1 MPAVSDEMLPVGA
14 SKSRLNIGFPALAV
28 AALWLAVFNHLRLEW
43 TVNPL
48 YTYGWSIPA
57 LAAYLFWER
66 WISRPAPSPGGG
78 SGILAVVAGV
88 CVLGYPPLRLIGEAN
103 PDWIMLSWLF
113 VILGVVVTLG
123 LVHHAGGRPWL
134 LHFGF
139 PVLFIF
145 TAVPW
150 PVPVENFL
158 LQNLM
163 QVNATLTA
171 ETLTLCNIPALAI
184 GNVILIGKESV
195 GVDEACSGIRSLQTA
210 FMMSLFLGEFY
221 RMGIWRRAIL
231 VLASFA
237 LAFVFNLFRTLI
249 LTYVG
254 GRDGSEGLDAWHDPL
269 GLAVLA
275 FCITGLWLLAFLMN
289 RRAQKAPVPS
299 VRQPVPRGRTPKLA
313 FASVLLAVGVA
324 AEIGTVAW
332 FHLRER
338 ELPPAVKWTADW
350 PSNARN
356 LQTQEF
362 TERTWTILKYNEG
375 KSAVWTSPT
384 TGSRWTAYYLRWEPG
399 RVAQNLA
406 SAHTPDVCLPATGLE
421 LVSDEGVRT
430 VDVPGLQMPFH
441 AYIFASSTRQS
452 WVFHCLLDDRPEVNA
467 APRAGEPLS
476 RASRIRNA
484 LEGRRNLGQRILGIS
499 ITGPASLEEAEQEL
513 RHTLSQMITIQ
524 T

>member
-1 MPAVSDEMLPVGA
+1 MPAVADEMLPAGA
-14 SKSRLNIGFPALAV
+14 SRSPLNIGFPALAV

-48 YTYGWSIPA
+48 YTYGWAIPA
-57 LAAYLFWER
+57 LAGYLFWER
-66 WISRPAPSPGGG
+66 WTSRPAPRPKGG
-78 SGILAVVAGV
+78 SGLLFVVAAV
-88 CVLGYPPLRLIGEAN
+88 CVLVYPPLRLIGEAN
-103 PDWIMLSWLF
+103 PDWILLSWMF

-134 LHFGF
+134 VHFGF

-184 GNVILIGKESV
+184 GNVILIGNQSV
-195 GVDEACSGIRSLQTA
+195 GIDEACSGIRSLQTA

-221 RMGIWRRAIL
+221 RMGVFRRAVL
-231 VLASFA
+231 VLSSFA
-237 LAFVFNLFRTLI
+237 LAFVFNLFRTLT

-254 GRDGSEGLDAWHDPL
+254 GRDGTEGLDAWHDPL
-269 GLAVLA
+269 GMAVLV
-275 FCITGLWLLAFLMN
+275 FCIGGLWLIAALMN
-289 RRAQKAPVPS
+289 RGSKTEPSRAPKSDVPAG
-299 VRQPVPRGRTPKLA
+299 RVPTLA
-313 FASVLLAVGVA
+313 FASVLLITGVV

-332 FHLRER
+332 FHVRER
-338 ELPPAVKWTADW
+338 NLPPAVMWTADW
-350 PSNARN
+350 PASAKN
-356 LQTQEF
+356 LKAEEF
-362 TERTWTILKYNEG
+362 SERTWTILKYNEG
-375 KSAVWTSPT
+375 KAAAWTSPA
-384 TGSRWTAYYLRWEPG
+384 GNRWTAYYLRWEPG

-406 SAHTPDVCLPATGLE
+406 SAHTPDVCLPATGMRLISE
-421 LVSDEGVRT
+421 EGVRN
-430 VDVPGLQMPFH
+430 VEIEGLTMPFT
-441 AYIFASSTRQS
+441 AYIFESSTRRA
-452 WVFHCLLDDRPEVNA
+452 WVFHCLLDDRPGGESRVA
-467 APRAGEPLS
+467 EPLS

-499 ITGPASLEEAEQEL
+499 ITGPSSLEAAEQEL
-513 RHTLSQMITIQ
+513 RQTLSQMISIQ